1 MVQCRQKFY
10 VFLVIMLLL
19 IAFGSGG
26 CGAGRFSSGEGIG
39 KIKLTWAANKE
50 PDIAGY
56 KVYYGTTAGEYGPA
70 IDVGNVKKFTLGGLI
85 KGQAYYIAIKAYNWY
100 GKESVFSQEVSA
112 VAK

>member
-10 VFLVIMLLL
+10 VFLVIMNLL

-26 CGAGRFSSGEGIG
+26 CGGHRFSAGEGKG

-50 PDIAGY
+50 PDLDGY
-56 KVYYGTTAGEYGPA
+56 KLYYGTTPGEYGPG
-70 IDVGNVKKFTLGGLI
+70 IDVGLVRKLTLGGLI
-85 KGQAYYIAIKAYNWY
+85 KGQTYYIAVKAYNWS
-100 GKESVFSQEVSA
+100 GKESPFSQEISA